1 MTHAGNPSVK
11 ETPIA
16 ITDPSEDFD
25 GHLLF
30 NRELSWLEF
39 NRRVLEEA
47 QDENQP
53 LLESLKFL
61 SIFSTNLDEFFM
73 IRVSGLKEQIEEGI
87 SEPSPDGLSAPE
99 QLREI
104 GKRLRPMLKKQAGYL
119 KQTVFPELAK
129 AGVTIEPY
137 KSLNAKERKKLDKYF
152 RDNLFPIL
160 TPQSVDSS
168 HPFPYISN
176 LSLNLGL
183 FIEPNRQATQP
194 NLRHLFRQKRFT
206 RIKLPPT
213 VPRLVPINEKR
224 NRYALL
230 EEVIA
235 ASVSF
240 SSDSRRRYRASRR

>member
-1 MTHAGNPSVK
+1 M
-11 ETPIA
+11 
-16 ITDPSEDFD
+16 
-25 GHLLF
+25 
-30 NRELSWLEF
+30 LS
-39 NRRVLEEA
+39 
-47 QDENQP
+47 
-53 LLESLKFL
+53 
-61 SIFSTNLDEFFM
+61 
-73 IRVSGLKEQIEEGI
+73 
-87 SEPSPDGLSAPE
+87 
-99 QLREI
+99 
-104 GKRLRPMLKKQAGYL
+104 KQAGYL
-119 KQTVFPELAK
+119 DKTFYRSSRRRRHDRAV
-129 AGVTIEPY
+129 
-137 KSLNAKERKKLDKYF
+137 KSLNTKDRKSLDKYF

-194 NLRHLFRQKRFT
+194 NSRHLFRQKRFT

-235 ASVSF
+235 ANVQDLFPNMKTSPAF
-240 SSDSRRRYRASRR
+240 LFE

>member
-1 MTHAGNPSVK
+1 MTDSANPAIK
-11 ETPIA
+11 ELATA
-16 ITDPSEDFD
+16 LKDTSEEPFD

-39 NRRVLEEA
+39 NRRVLDEA
-47 QDENQP
+47 LDENLP
-53 LLESLKFL
+53 VLERLKFL

-73 IRVSGLKEQIEEGI
+73 IRVSGLKEQVEEGI
-87 SEPSPDGLSAPE
+87 NELSPDGLTVQE

-104 GKRLRPMLKKQAGYL
+104 GRRLRPMLKKQISSL
-119 KQTVFPELAK
+119 NQTVLPELEK
-129 AGVTIEPY
+129 NGITIESY
-137 KSLNAKERKKLDKYF
+137 RRLNVKEKKRLDKYF

-183 FIEPNRQATQP
+183 FIEPNRHATQP

-213 VPRLVPINEKR
+213 VPRLIPISEKKG
-224 NRYALL
+224 RYA
-230 EEVIA
+230 
-235 ASVSF
+235 
-240 SSDSRRRYRASRR
+240 